1 MLVARLVTLAFAF
14 ALALAVGAP
23 AHAAAPPP
31 VLRPTTG
38 GTYAYTS
45 PEAAP
50 YAGVRTVVHY
60 VKSGPDAP
68 PLSDADASGVPDYVE
83 QTALAADTALLYYER
98 HGFNHALPDTAGPDT
113 KPDIYIHGLPK
124 GVFGITFTQKYAEG
138 GTFVVLSPQLDLDH
152 VAALG
157 TLRVTVAHELFH
169 VIQFSYVVGA
179 KIPVWAAE
187 GSATAMSMLVFPDV
201 KDLALTQYLD
211 EWLRRPWLPLYDER
225 SGCAR
230 CYGGAWWWLY
240 LARLNRGVLPAYF
253 ERLQADERRG
263 KPTRVGVSQ
272 LDLALRARH
281 VGSLYTVFSKFSLN
295 LYRRGLP
302 VGKPYSL
309 KPSTAPRA
317 TRIRSVFGLS
327 SHYVPVQVPRDA
339 RGVVISVPY
348 AGGPKP
354 EVTLVVGGPKGRP
367 VVGKRFRPGR
377 GMILS
382 TLFRNARERRRI
394 VLIVTSG
401 RLDGVKYQVG
411 YAAVGPRGRLPGW
424 IAF

>member
-1 MLVARLVTLAFAF
+1 MLVARLVTPALAFAF
-14 ALALAVGAP
+14 ALAVIAP
-23 AHAAAPPP
+23 AHAAAPTT
-31 VLRPTTG
+31 VARPTTG

-45 PEAAP
+45 PEAPP

-60 VKSGPDAP
+60 VASGADAP
-68 PLSDADASGVPDYVE
+68 PLTDDDASGVPDYVE

-98 HGFNHALPDTAGPDT
+98 HGFQQALPDRDGPDT
-113 KPDIYIHGLPK
+113 KPDIYIHSLPR
-124 GVFGITFTQKYAEG
+124 GVFGITFTQKFAEG
-138 GTFVVLSPQLDLDH
+138 GTFVVLSPQLDAGH

-169 VIQFSYVVGA
+169 VIQFSYVVSA
-179 KIPVWAAE
+179 TIPVWAAE

-225 SGCAR
+225 SACIR

-253 ERLQADERRG
+253 QRLQAADRRG
-263 KPTRVGVSQ
+263 KPTRIGVSQ
-272 LDLALRARH
+272 LDLALRERH
-281 VGSLYTVFSKFSLN
+281 AGSLFDVFSRFSLS

-302 VGKPYSL
+302 VGAPYSL
-309 KPSTAPRA
+309 RSSTAPRA

-327 SHYVPVQVPRDA
+327 THYVPVQVPRDA

-354 EVTLVVGGPKGRP
+354 EVMLVVGGRKGRRI
-367 VVGKRFRPGR
+367 VGKRFRPGH
-377 GMILS
+377 GVILS

-401 RLDGVKYQVG
+401 SLNGVRYQIG